1 MYLLKNITMSLMLIS
16 VSSNVSAKDDDVNYC
31 AEDSPSGVMHFPEG
45 RKTISV
51 YRGAVEFSD
60 PRGIE
65 AAFIKSGLRA
75 KGQLIDAMRPRL
87 KKQESLTSSRGFLN
101 KDIRVID
108 ENGETVSD
116 TMSRQDS
123 DALETYFQLESASI
137 IRGVIKF
144 AEAYDDLTKSVCV
157 AYGTSQNSRMEADSL
172 YSAFNEGI
180 EVKHNSDKTDA
191 SGMEKQ
197 KGFSR
202 TRKFK

>member
-1 MYLLKNITMSLMLIS
+1 MSLMLIS

-65 AAFIKSGLRA
+65 AALIKSGLRA

-87 KKQESLTSSRGFLN
+87 KKQESLTSSRGFL